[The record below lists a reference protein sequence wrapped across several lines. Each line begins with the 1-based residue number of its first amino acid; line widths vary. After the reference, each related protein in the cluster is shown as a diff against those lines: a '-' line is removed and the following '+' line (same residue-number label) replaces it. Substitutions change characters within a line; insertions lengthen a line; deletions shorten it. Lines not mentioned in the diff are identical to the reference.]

1 MFYLSR
7 ICDRF
12 KLGLGR
18 VSLGDKTLNDFR
30 HIPRKR
36 FGQHWLTDQSVLDQ
50 IVKAAKLSSDDCV
63 LEVGPG
69 KGALTEKLIESQA
82 GFIQAIELDR
92 DLVVGL
98 KKRFSHN
105 NKFSLREGDILSAPL
120 DAENGQIINKVV
132 ANIPYNIT
140 GPLLKRLIGEL
151 GKAPEN
157 NFETLVLLMQKEVA
171 HRILSLPGNS
181 NFSALSVRIQLLAK
195 CQDVCD
201 VPSRCFTPAPKVD
214 SKVVLIKPFR
224 ARDQRDVDI
233 GRLLEKLLKLAFS
246 GRRKKLR
253 NTIGSFVTSSDQVKE
268 FLAHRGISLDQ
279 RPQEISPSNWFDLA
293 KALKET
299 SVIKNGSFQSK

>member
-1 MFYLSR
+1 MV
-7 ICDRF
+7 II
-12 KLGLGR
+12 
-18 VSLGDKTLNDFR
+18 VMENNTLNNFR

-36 FGQHWLTDQSVLDQ
+36 FGQHWLKDQRVLDQ
-50 IVKAAKLSSDDCV
+50 IVKAAQLNSDDCV

-82 GFIQAIELDR
+82 RFIQAIELDR

-98 KKRFSHN
+98 EKRFRHQ
-105 NKFSLREGDILSAPL
+105 NKLSLREGDVLSVPL
-120 DAENGQIINKVV
+120 DAENGLILNKVV

-157 NFETLVLLMQKEVA
+157 SFETLVLLMQKEVA
-171 HRILSLPGNS
+171 QRILALPGSS
-181 NFSALSVRIQLLAK
+181 NFSALSIRIQLLAK
-195 CQDVCD
+195 CKNICD
-201 VPSRCFTPAPKVD
+201 VSAKCFHPSPKVD

-224 ARDQRDVDI
+224 SNEPDFFEI
-233 GRLLEKLLKLAFS
+233 GDLLEKLLRLAFS

-253 NTIGSFVTSSDQVKE
+253 NTIGSFVTSNDQIKE
-268 FLAHRGISLDQ
+268 FLAYRGISLDQ
-279 RPQEISPSNWFDLA
+279 RPQEISPSNWFALA

-299 SVIKNGSFQSK
+299 CII